1 MPIDR
6 RDLLRT
12 SAAAALLAGLPHMR
26 RAAAQ
31 GPNNGA
37 PDYTLRIGTGL
48 VELAPD
54 RIVSTTTY
62 NGQFPGPLIRL
73 TEGRRV
79 VVDIHN
85 DTDTPEQLHWHGLG
99 LPAEVDGAAEA
110 GTPFVPARGMRRISL
125 TPKPAGFRFYQSAVA
140 ARSDLS
146 KGAYS
151 GQAGPL
157 YVEPKDDPGNYDRK
171 VFVVLKEFQPSF
183 RRGGSMPHDFLAPGA
198 RVRQLESAGE
208 AALKASLGRGAPRGF
223 EVGYSLFAINGRML
237 GHGEPIKANAGERL
251 LLHVVNASASEI
263 RSLALPGHAFTV
275 VALDGNPVATPAE
288 VPVLWLGAGER
299 VSAIV
304 EMKHPGVWVLGDLS
318 DDERGRGMGIVVE
331 YAGQSGK
338 PRWTAPGPF
347 KWDYTR
353 FGKPQRNPA
362 LPDETFELTFAKNNA
377 AYDGFNE
384 WTVNG
389 APFSLDKAEP
399 RFRVHAGRRY
409 RLRLR
414 NASKEVHPL
423 HLHRHSFELTRI
435 AGRAT
440 GGIVKDTVMLGGYQE
455 VEVDFTAD
463 NPGRTLLRCQHQLRA
478 DFGFMALFDYV

>member
-12 SAAAALLAGLPHMR
+12 GAAAALVAGLPPLR

-37 PDYTLRIGTGL
+37 PDYTLRIATGL

-73 TEGRRV
+73 MEGRRV

-85 DTDTPEQLHWHGLG
+85 DTDTPEQVHWHGLS
-99 LPAEVDGAAEA
+99 LPMEVDGAAEA
-110 GTPFVPARGMRRISL
+110 GTPFIPARGMRRISL
-125 TPKPAGFRFYQSAVA
+125 TAKPAGFRFYHSAVA
-140 ARSDLS
+140 ARSDPS

-151 GQAGPL
+151 GQAGPV
-157 YVEPKDDPGNYDRK
+157 YIEPKNEQGRYDRE
-171 VFVVLKEFQPSF
+171 VFLVLKEFQPTF
-183 RRGGSMPHDFLAPGA
+183 RRGAPMPHDFLAPAA
-198 RVRQLESAGE
+198 RVRQLEAAGD
-208 AALKASLGRGAPRGF
+208 AALKASLGKGMSRGF

-237 GHGEPIKANAGERL
+237 GHGELIKANAGERL
-251 LLHVVNASASEI
+251 LLHVVNASATEI

-275 VALDGNPVATPAE
+275 VALDGNPVAIPAE

-299 VSAIV
+299 VCAIV

-318 DDERGRGMGIVVE
+318 DDERGRGTGVVVE

-353 FGKPQRNPA
+353 FGKPQRNAA
-362 LPDETFELTFAKNNA
+362 LPDDTFELTFAKNNA
-377 AYDGFNE
+377 ARDGFNE

-389 APFSLDKAEP
+389 VPFSLEKGEP

-414 NASKEVHPL
+414 NASEDVHPV
-423 HLHRHSFELTRI
+423 HLQRHSFELTRV

-455 VEVDFTAD
+455 IEVDFTAD
-463 NPGRTLLRCQHQLRA
+463 NPGRTLFRCQHQLRA
-478 DFGFMALFDYV
+478 DFGFMALFEYV